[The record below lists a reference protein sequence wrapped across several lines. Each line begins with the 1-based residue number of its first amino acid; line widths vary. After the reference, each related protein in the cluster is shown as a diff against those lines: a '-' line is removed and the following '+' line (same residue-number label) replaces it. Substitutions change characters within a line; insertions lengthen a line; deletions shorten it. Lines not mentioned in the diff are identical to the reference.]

1 MITAYLKAR
10 PMSGK
15 MQVMDTVH
23 TGSAAGESKLTMLY
37 ERAHALAKRPDV
49 AAVRVVEIP
58 DKYENKP
65 YSKKI
70 CIFK

>member
-10 PMSGK
+10 PIGGK

-23 TGSAAGESKLTMLY
+23 TGSA
-37 ERAHALAKRPDV
+37 LAKRQDV

-58 DKYENKP
+58 DSYENKP
-65 YSKKI
+65 YIKKTVVI
-70 CIFK
+70 K

>member
-10 PMSGK
+10 SIGGK
-15 MQVMDTVH
+15 MTVLDTVH

-37 ERAHALAKRPDV
+37 ERAHVLAKRQDV

-58 DKYENKP
+58 DSYENKP
-65 YSKKI
+65 YIKKTVVI
-70 CIFK
+70 K